1 MLPCEHLIVAISI
14 QFYFLQFNQP
24 NWGIW
29 RKGVKCRGL
38 VQRTHLRKLTSSD
51 PELPRGCT
59 GIQLLLFNYEWMRWG
74 LNNVEKKIFKVALKV
89 ASNGKR
95 RYEYLWVFSPHFLG
109 SRTVNLRAC
118 IYQQYNFF
126 FIIFFLNF
134 VDNSC
139 RCSVLKCTLGRFTK
153 QKFWNFEKC
162 PIFYCYMDQ

>member
-59 GIQLLLFNYEWMRWG
+59 GDSAALVQFWMD
-74 LNNVEKKIFKVALKV
+74 EMK
-89 ASNGKR
+89 
-95 RYEYLWVFSPHFLG
+95 
-109 SRTVNLRAC
+109 
-118 IYQQYNFF
+118 
-126 FIIFFLNF
+126 
-134 VDNSC
+134 
-139 RCSVLKCTLGRFTK
+139 TK
-153 QKFWNFEKC
+153 QCWEENL
-162 PIFYCYMDQ
+162 